1 MTTSTTASSKNNA
14 KRGVK
19 IWAVALWLVIW
30 QLSAMAVNQ
39 EILLVSPVSM
49 LRRWFELI
57 SEADFWSR
65 IAFSSLRIF
74 EGLILGVALGSA
86 LGVLASRFEWV
97 KDLMTPLI
105 SVIRAIP
112 VASFIILA
120 LAWVSEKSLSAFIS
134 FMICFP
140 VFYTNVLNG
149 AKSVDKHLTEMA
161 NVFKLSGIK
170 RFRYIFVP
178 AVFPYLKTAFNVSV
192 GLAWKSGTAA
202 ELITVPNGS
211 IGELLHQ
218 AKIFLET
225 ADNLAWAFTII
236 LLSLLFEGAC
246 RVILSGIERA
256 LKGR

>member
-1 MTTSTTASSKNNA
+1 MTISTTASKKNTA
-14 KRGVK
+14 SRGVK
-19 IWAVALWLVIW
+19 IWAVAFWLIVW
-30 QLSAMAVNQ
+30 QLAAMAVKQ

-49 LRRWFELI
+49 LERWFELI
-57 SEADFWSR
+57 RTADFWSR
-65 IAFSSLRIF
+65 VLFSSARIF
-74 EGLILGVALGSA
+74 EGLILGVTLGS
-86 LGVLASRFEWV
+86 LMGVLASRYLWV
-97 KDLMTPLI
+97 RDLMTPLI

-140 VFYTNVLNG
+140 VFYTNVLSG
-149 AKSVDKHLTEMA
+149 AAGVNPLLTEMA
-161 NVFKLSGIK
+161 QVFRLGPVK
-170 RFRYIFVP
+170 RFRSIFVP

-202 ELITVPNGS
+202 ELITVPTGS

-236 LLSLLFEGAC
+236 LLSLLFEGVC
-246 RVILSGIERA
+246 RVVLSLIER
-256 LKGR
+256 LLEGR

>member
-1 MTTSTTASSKNNA
+1 MTTSTTAYNRKNKA
-14 KRGVK
+14 AGVK
-19 IWAVALWLVIW
+19 IWAVAFWLIVW
-30 QLSAMAVNQ
+30 QLAAMAIKQ

-49 LRRWFELI
+49 LERWMELV
-57 SEADFWSR
+57 SEADFWR
-65 IAFSSLRIF
+65 RVAFSSVRIL
-74 EGLILGVALGSA
+74 EGLVLGVTLGSVF
-86 LGVLASRFEWV
+86 GVLASRFSYV
-97 KDLMTPLI
+97 RDLMTPLI

-149 AKSVDKHLTEMA
+149 AKSVDKSLVEMA
-161 NVFKLSGIK
+161 RVFKLGAVK

-202 ELITVPNGS
+202 ELITVPTGS

-236 LLSLLFEGAC
+236 LLSLLFEGVC
-246 RVILSGIERA
+246 RGVLYLIERI

>member
-1 MTTSTTASSKNNA
+1 MTISTTATEKKNNS
-14 KRGVK
+14 RGVK
-19 IWAVALWLVIW
+19 RWAVAFWLIVW
-30 QLSAMAVNQ
+30 QLAAMYVKQ

-49 LRRWFELI
+49 LEKWWELVRQ
-57 SEADFWSR
+57 ADFWER
-65 IAFSSLRIF
+65 VAFSSLRIF
-74 EGLILGVALGSA
+74 EGLILGVALGSV
-86 LGVLASRFEWV
+86 LGVLASRYNWV
-97 KDLMTPLI
+97 RDLMAPLI

-134 FMICFP
+134 FLICFP

-149 AKSVDKHLTEMA
+149 AGSVDQKLVEMA
-161 NVFKLSGIK
+161 RVFRLNPVK

-178 AVFPYLKTAFNVSV
+178 AVFPFLKTAFNVSV

-202 ELITVPNGS
+202 ELITVPIGS

-236 LLSLLFEGAC
+236 LLSLLFEWVC
-246 RVILSGIERA
+246 RALLFVVERL

>member
-1 MTTSTTASSKNNA
+1 MTISTTAYKKKAA
-14 KRGVK
+14 KGGVK
-19 IWAVALWLVIW
+19 IWAIAFWLIVW
-30 QLSAMAVNQ
+30 QLSAMAVKQ

-49 LRRWFELI
+49 LERWFELI
-57 SEADFWSR
+57 LEIDFWER
-65 IAFSSLRIF
+65 VAFSSFRIF

-86 LGVLASRFEWV
+86 FGILASRFTFI

-149 AKSVDKHLTEMA
+149 AKSVDKSLIEMA
-161 NVFKLSGIK
+161 RVFRLNPIK

-236 LLSLLFEGAC
+236 LLSLAFEFAC
-246 RVILSGIERA
+246 RLALSVIERL

>member
-1 MTTSTTASSKNNA
+1 MTTSTTAYSKNNA

-30 QLSAMAVNQ
+30 QFAAMAVNQ

-49 LRRWFELI
+49 LGRWVELI
-57 SEADFWSR
+57 SEADFWAR
-65 IAFSSLRIF
+65 VAFSSLRIF
-74 EGLILGVALGSA
+74 EGLILGVTLGSA

-149 AKSVDKHLTEMA
+149 AKSVDKSLTEMA
-161 NVFKLSGIK
+161 DVFRLNGVK

-246 RVILSGIERA
+246 RLILSIIERA

>member
-1 MTTSTTASSKNNA
+1 MTISITALKKKIA
-14 KRGVK
+14 GRGVK
-19 IWAVALWLVIW
+19 IWAVALWLVVW
-30 QLSAMAVNQ
+30 QLLAMVVDQ

-49 LRRWFELI
+49 LARWFELI
-57 SEADFWSR
+57 SQADFWAR
-65 IAFSSLRIF
+65 VAFSSLRIF
-74 EGLILGVALGSA
+74 EGLILGVALGSV
-86 LGVLASRFEWV
+86 LGVIAARFQWF

-149 AKSVDKHLTEMA
+149 AKSVSPHLVEMGR
-161 NVFKLSGIK
+161 VFRLSPVK
-170 RFRYIFVP
+170 RFRTIFVP
-178 AVFPYLKTAFNVSV
+178 TVFPYLKTAFNVSV

-246 RVILSGIERA
+246 RLILNIVERL

>member
-30 QLSAMAVNQ
+30 QLAAMAVNQ

-49 LRRWFELI
+49 LGRWFELI

-65 IAFSSLRIF
+65 VAFSSLRIF

>member
-1 MTTSTTASSKNNA
+1 MMISTTAYKKNAA
-14 KRGVK
+14 KSGVK
-19 IWAVALWLVIW
+19 IWAIAFWLIIW
-30 QLSAMAVNQ
+30 QLAAMAVKQ

-49 LRRWFELI
+49 LEKWLELV
-57 SEADFWSR
+57 SKADFWER
-65 IAFSSLRIF
+65 VAFSSLRIF
-74 EGLILGVALGSA
+74 EGLVLGVALGSI
-86 LGVLASRFEWV
+86 LGVLASRFSFI

-134 FMICFP
+134 FMICLP

-149 AKSVDKHLTEMA
+149 AKSVDPKLTEMA
-161 NVFKLSGIK
+161 QVFRLSPVK

-202 ELITVPNGS
+202 ELITVPVGS

-246 RVILSGIERA
+246 RMALALVERL

>member
-1 MTTSTTASSKNNA
+1 MTISTTAYKKKAA
-14 KRGVK
+14 KGGVK
-19 IWAVALWLVIW
+19 IWAVAFWLIVW
-30 QLSAMAVNQ
+30 QLAAMAVKQ

-49 LRRWFELI
+49 LERWLELVLAI
-57 SEADFWSR
+57 DFWER
-65 IAFSSLRIF
+65 VAFSSVRIF
-74 EGLILGVALGSA
+74 EGLILGVALGSFF
-86 LGVLASRFEWV
+86 GVLASRFSWV
-97 KDLMTPLI
+97 RDLMTPLI

-149 AKSVDKHLTEMA
+149 AKSVDKDLLEMA
-161 NVFKLSGIK
+161 RVFRLSPVK

-202 ELITVPNGS
+202 ELITVPIGS

-236 LLSLLFEGAC
+236 LLSLLFELVC
-246 RVILSGIERA
+246 RVCLSLIERI

>member
-1 MTTSTTASSKNNA
+1 MTSTTAYKKTGA
-14 KRGVK
+14 LRGVK
-19 IWAVALWLVIW
+19 VWAVAFWLIVW
-30 QLSAMAVNQ
+30 QLAAMAVKQ

-49 LRRWFELI
+49 LARWFELVL
-57 SEADFWSR
+57 EADFWSR
-65 IAFSSLRIF
+65 IAFSSARIF
-74 EGLILGVALGSA
+74 EGLFLGVVLGSVF
-86 LGVLASRFEWV
+86 GVTASRFQWFR
-97 KDLMTPLI
+97 DLMTPLI
-105 SVIRAIP
+105 HVIRAIP

-149 AKSVDKHLTEMA
+149 AKSVDGELTEMA
-161 NVFKLSGIK
+161 RVFRLNPIK

-178 AVFPYLKTAFNVSV
+178 AVFPFLKTAFNVSV

-202 ELITVPNGS
+202 ELITVPIGS
-211 IGELLHQ
+211 IGELLYQ

-236 LLSLLFEGAC
+236 LLSLLFEGVC
-246 RVILSGIERA
+246 RVILSLIERL

>member
-1 MTTSTTASSKNNA
+1 MMISTTAHKNNA
-14 KRGVK
+14 AKSGVK
-19 IWAVALWLVIW
+19 IWAVAFWLIIW
-30 QLSAMAVNQ
+30 QLAAMAVKQ

-49 LRRWFELI
+49 LERWFELI
-57 SEADFWSR
+57 SEADFWAR
-65 IAFSSLRIF
+65 VAFSSLRIF
-74 EGLILGVALGSA
+74 EGLILGVALGSV
-86 LGVLASRFEWV
+86 LGVLASRFGFI

-149 AKSVDKHLTEMA
+149 AKSVDTSLIEMA
-161 NVFKLSGIK
+161 HVFRLSPVK

-202 ELITVPNGS
+202 ELITVPTGS

-236 LLSLLFEGAC
+236 LLSLLFEGVC
-246 RVILSGIERA
+246 RVALALIERL

>member
-1 MTTSTTASSKNNA
+1 MMISTTAYKKNAA
-14 KRGVK
+14 KSGVK
-19 IWAVALWLVIW
+19 IWAAAFWLIMW
-30 QLSAMAVNQ
+30 QLAAMAVKQ

-49 LRRWFELI
+49 LERWFELI
-57 SEADFWSR
+57 AQADFWER
-65 IAFSSLRIF
+65 VAFSSLRIF
-74 EGLILGVALGSA
+74 EGLILGVALGSVF
-86 LGVLASRFEWV
+86 GVLAGRFGFV

-149 AKSVDKHLTEMA
+149 AKSVDKSLIEMA
-161 NVFKLSGIK
+161 HVFRLSPVK

-202 ELITVPNGS
+202 ELITVPQGS

-246 RVILSGIERA
+246 RAALALIERL